1 MLGATPR
8 QVIREIDLPLVGRA
22 LLVAASF
29 AFTISIGEFGAS
41 SLITRPEYPTVPIVI
56 YRLLGRPGALNFG
69 QAMALS
75 TILMTATLAG
85 MILMEYFRVGE
96 VGAVSYTHLR
106 AHET

>member
-1 MLGATPR
+1 
-8 QVIREIDLPLVGRA
+8 VIREIDLPLVGRA

-56 YRLLGRPGALNFG
+56 YRLLARPGSMNFG

-75 TILMTATLAG
+75 TILMAATLAG
-85 MILMEYFRVGE
+85 MLLMEYFRVGE
-96 VGAVSYTHLR
+96 VG
-106 AHET
+106 EF